1 MWTKLRILFETAKKS
16 WLSYEKKTYLC
27 RQTAITE
34 NRMKRIFL
42 TLSLTLATLIVQAS
56 TTLPLTGTVIKP
68 TDKNIQYVGRICFD
82 NPERPRFTYPG
93 TQINARFTGTSLK
106 LWAKPHSGFF
116 MAQIDDAEPFKVSF
130 MGERDSVVTIATALP
145 QGCHTLRLM
154 YVIEGYDLKPDFRGF
169 VLDSGAQLLPPP
181 ALPERTI
188 EFIGNSIT
196 CGYGNEAI
204 VPSDHFEYETENHYL
219 TYAQLTCRALGA
231 RAHVVARSGI
241 GVYRSYGG
249 PKTGTPENVMTT
261 EYEYTNLYDRSER
274 WDFSR
279 YQPQLVCI
287 NLGTN
292 DLSTNN
298 YDVSLLK
305 AAYKK
310 FLQQVRSHNPKA
322 KIVYLCGS
330 MLGGKELDIARQTLN
345 EVVDEAH
352 KQGDNEVYRFDFT
365 PSNGSLKYG
374 ADWHPSLWQ
383 HQLMASELTAYLRTL
398 MNWF

>member
-1 MWTKLRILFETAKKS
+1 
-16 WLSYEKKTYLC
+16 
-27 RQTAITE
+27 
-34 NRMKRIFL
+34 MKRIFL

-56 TTLPLTGTVIKP
+56 TTLPLTGTVVKP

-93 TQINARFTGTSLK
+93 TQINTRFTGTSLK
-106 LWAKPHSGFF
+106 LWAKPRSGYF
-116 MAQIDDAEPFKVSF
+116 MAQVDDAEPFKVSF

>member
-1 MWTKLRILFETAKKS
+1 MALMTTGI
-16 WLSYEKKTYLC
+16 
-27 RQTAITE
+27 
-34 NRMKRIFL
+34 M
-42 TLSLTLATLIVQAS
+42 AS
-56 TTLPLTGTVIKP
+56 TTLPLQGTIVKP

-82 NPERPRFTYPG
+82 HPERPRFTFPG
-93 TQINARFTGTSLK
+93 TQINARFTGSSIK
-106 LWAKPHSGFF
+106 LWAKPKSGYF
-116 MAQIDDAEPFKVSF
+116 MAQVDEAEPFKVAM
-130 MGERDSVVTIATALP
+130 MGDRDSVVTLATALP
-145 QGCHTLRLM
+145 QGEHTLRLM

-169 VLDSGAQLLPPP
+169 ILDRDARLLPPP

-196 CGYGNEAI
+196 CGYGNESI
-204 VPSDHFEYETENHYL
+204 VASDPFEYETENHYY
-219 TYAQLTCRALGA
+219 TYAQLCCRTLNA

-249 PKTGTPENVMTT
+249 PKTGTPDNVMTT

-298 YDVSLLK
+298 YDVKRLK
-305 AAYKK
+305 AAYQQ
-310 FLQQVRSHNPKA
+310 FLKQVRSHNPQA

-330 MLGGKELDIARQTLN
+330 MLNGKELELAKKTLD
-345 EVVDEAH
+345 EVVAEAN
-352 KQGDNEVYRFDFT
+352 KQGDKQVYRFDFT
-365 PSNGSLKYG
+365 PQTGDIRYG
-374 ADWHPSLWQ
+374 ASWHPSRWQ
-383 HQLMASELTAYLRTL
+383 HEKMAAELTAYLRSL
-398 MNWF
+398 MQWF